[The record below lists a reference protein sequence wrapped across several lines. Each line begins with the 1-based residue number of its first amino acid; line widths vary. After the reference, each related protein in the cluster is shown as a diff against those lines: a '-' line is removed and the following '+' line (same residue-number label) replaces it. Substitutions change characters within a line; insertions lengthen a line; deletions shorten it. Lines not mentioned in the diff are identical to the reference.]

1 MNENLLSRNKEANG
15 MFSENYELSHDCCG
29 DGNCWLPPWR
39 VNEEPPLESAILG
52 CALFLIG
59 LSVSEN
65 HAGETP
71 WSLAVGM
78 I

>member
-1 MNENLLSRNKEANG
+1 MECFLKTMNYPMTAVVMG
-15 MFSENYELSHDCCG
+15 TV
-29 DGNCWLPPWR
+29 WLPPWR